1 MKKALSLALAL
12 ALAVTAL
19 AGCSGKSGGAA
30 AKTPEEL
37 TKLYADAITANGGE
51 GVEYN
56 PVVSEAKEGDDS
68 ALLLEFLGLKAED
81 MTAFGISMSLMNV
94 NAYAIAA
101 IMPAEGKAD
110 TVKQALQTYQEN
122 QMANFEMY
130 LADQYDIAKNA
141 KLETLEDGTVLLVM
155 CEGQDAVYDAIAK
168 AIQVG

>member
-1 MKKALSLALAL
+1 MKKALSLVLAL
-12 ALAVTAL
+12 ALTVTAL

-37 TKLYADAITANGGE
+37 TKLYTDAITANGGE
-51 GVEYN
+51 AVEYN
-56 PVVSEAKEGDDS
+56 PVVTEVKEGDDS
-68 ALLLEFLGLKAED
+68 AMLLEFLGLKAED

-101 IMPAEGKAD
+101 IMPAEGKTD
-110 TVKQALQTYQEN
+110 TVKEALQTYKES
-122 QMANFEMY
+122 QMTSFEMY

-155 CEGQDAVYDAIAK
+155 CEDQDTVYDAIAK
-168 AIQVG
+168 AIQAG

>member
-12 ALAVTAL
+12 ALTVAAL
-19 AGCSGKSGGAA
+19 AGCSGKSGGA

-56 PVVSEAKEGDDS
+56 PVVTEVKESDDS
-68 ALLLEFLGLKAED
+68 AMLLEFLGLNAED
-81 MTAFGISMSLMNV
+81 TTAFGISMSLMNV
-94 NAYAIAA
+94 NAYIIAA
-101 IMPAEGKAD
+101 VMPAEGKAD
-110 TVKQALQTYQEN
+110 TVKEALQTYKEN
-122 QMANFEMY
+122 QISSFEMY

-155 CEGQDAVYDAIAK
+155 CEDQDTVYDAIAK
-168 AIQVG
+168 AIQAG

>member
-37 TKLYADAITANGGE
+37 TKLYADALTANGGE

-56 PVVSEAKEGDDS
+56 PVISEAKEGDDS

-122 QMANFEMY
+122 QMASFEMY

-168 AIQVG
+168 AIQAG

>member
-1 MKKALSLALAL
+1 MKKALSLVL
-12 ALAVTAL
+12 ALAVAAL

-37 TKLYADAITANGGE
+37 TRLYAGTITANGGE

-56 PVVSEAKEGDDS
+56 PVVTEVKEGDDS

-101 IMPAEGKAD
+101 VMPAEGKTD
-110 TVKQALQTYQEN
+110 TVKEALQTYKEN
-122 QMANFEMY
+122 QMTSFEMY

-141 KLETLEDGTVLLVM
+141 RLETLEDGTVLLVM
-155 CEGQDAVYDAIAK
+155 CADQDTVYDAIAK
-168 AIQVG
+168 AIQAG

>member
-56 PVVSEAKEGDDS
+56 PVISEAKEGDDS
-68 ALLLEFLGLKAED
+68 ALLLEFLGLKVED

-122 QMANFEMY
+122 QMASFEMY

-168 AIQVG
+168 AIQAG

>member
-56 PVVSEAKEGDDS
+56 PVISEAKEDDDS
-68 ALLLEFLGLKAED
+68 ALLLEFLGLKTED

-122 QMANFEMY
+122 QMASFEMY

-155 CEGQDAVYDAIAK
+155 CEDQDAVYDAIAK
-168 AIQVG
+168 AIQAG

>member
-12 ALAVTAL
+12 ALTVTAL

-51 GVEYN
+51 AVEYN

-81 MTAFGISMSLMNV
+81 MTAFGISVSLMNV
-94 NAYAIAA
+94 SAYAIAA
-101 IMPAEGKAD
+101 VMPAEGKAD
-110 TVKQALQTYQEN
+110 AVREALQAYQEN
-122 QMANFEMY
+122 QMSNFEMY

-141 KLETLEDGTVLLVM
+141 RLETLEDGTVLLVM
-155 CEGQDAVYDAIAK
+155 CEDQDTVYDAIAK
-168 AIQVG
+168 AIQAG